1 MKGDDGMNNNFMMKS
16 LNPFFVN
23 VSKMNVTASNADRK
37 TAPHI
42 HEYCEIYV
50 NLTGN
55 VSFVIEKNIYSVKS
69 GDIIITKPYEYHHCV
84 YHDDSDHLHFWL
96 MFSVNENPELFKF
109 LTEKKSGHRNHIRLS
124 EEKKEKFITHCE
136 NLTQNSPENSISQ
149 MAVFFKI
156 LSYIEEG
163 MEKYKVSNTN
173 VSLPKSLKILD
184 YINKNFAS
192 IHSVNEI
199 SEKFFISIST
209 LERHFKQYLSMTPKR
224 YLEDKKLQ
232 NACLLLRQNA
242 SVTEACFESGFDDYS
257 HFITIFKKKFDVT
270 PLKYKKSMM
279 AEKDHL
285 KS

>member
-1 MKGDDGMNNNFMMKS
+1 MNHNFVMEPLS
-16 LNPFFVN
+16 PFFVN
-23 VSKMNVTASNADRK
+23 VSKMNVTASSADRK
-37 TAPHI
+37 TIPHI

-55 VSFVIEKNIYSVKS
+55 VSFVIEKNLYSVKS

-84 YHDDSDHLHFWL
+84 YHDDSDHLHFWI

-124 EEKKEKFITHCE
+124 EEKKQEFVAYCE
-136 NLTQNSPENSISQ
+136 NLTKNSLESPISQ

-173 VSLPKSLKILD
+173 VSLPKSLKNILD

-192 IHSVNEI
+192 IHTINEVAD
-199 SEKFFISIST
+199 KFYISIST

-242 SVTEACFESGFDDYS
+242 SVTDACFESGFDDYS

-279 AEKDHL
+279 IDKGEKN
-285 KS
+285 SAT

>member
-1 MKGDDGMNNNFMMKS
+1 MNINFVMG
-16 LNPFFVN
+16 LVNPFFVN
-23 VSKMNVTASNADRK
+23 VSKMNVTASNAVRK
-37 TAPHI
+37 TTPHI

-50 NLTGN
+50 NVTGN
-55 VSFVIEKNIYSVKS
+55 VSFMIEKNLYSVKS

-84 YHDDSDHLHFWL
+84 YHDDSDHLHFWI
-96 MFSVNENPELFKF
+96 MFSVDENPELFKF
-109 LTEKKSGHRNHIRLS
+109 LTEKKLGRRNHIRLS
-124 EEKKEKFITHCE
+124 EEKKQKFLAHCE
-136 NLTQNSPENSISQ
+136 NLAKNSPDNRISQ

-163 MEKYKVSNTN
+163 MKKYEVSNKN
-173 VSLPKSLKILD
+173 VSLPKSLKDILD

-192 IHSVNEI
+192 IHTVNEI
-199 SEKFFISIST
+199 TEKFFISIST

-242 SVTEACFESGFDDYS
+242 SVTDACFESGFDDYS

-270 PLKYKKSMM
+270 PLKYKKAMM
-279 AEKDHL
+279 IEKGD
-285 KS
+285 KNSVT

>member
-1 MKGDDGMNNNFMMKS
+1 MNNNFMMES

-23 VSKMNVTASNADRK
+23 VSKINVTASDADRK
-37 TAPHI
+37 TSPHI

-84 YHDDSDHLHFWL
+84 YHDNSDHLHFWL

-109 LTEKKSGHRNHIRLS
+109 LTEKKSGHSNHIRLS
-124 EEKKEKFITHCE
+124 EEKRQKFITHCE
-136 NLTQNSPENSISQ
+136 NLTQNSPENRISQ

-173 VSLPKSLKILD
+173 VSLPKSLKNILD

-192 IHSVNEI
+192 IHTINEVAD
-199 SEKFFISIST
+199 KFYISIST

-242 SVTEACFESGFDDYS
+242 SVTDACFESGFDDYS

-270 PLKYKKSMM
+270 PLKYKKSIM
-279 AEKDHL
+279 AEKDY
-285 KS
+285 SRN

>member
-1 MKGDDGMNNNFMMKS
+1 MMEPV
-16 LNPFFVN
+16 NPFFVN
-23 VSKMNVTASNADRK
+23 VSKINVTATNAERK
-37 TAPHI
+37 TTPHI
-42 HEYCEIYV
+42 HEYFEIYV
-50 NLTGN
+50 NVTGN

-69 GDIIITKPYEYHHCV
+69 GDIIVTKPYEYHHCV
-84 YHDDSDHLHFWL
+84 YHDDSDHLHYWI
-96 MFSVNENPELFKF
+96 MFSVDENPELFKF

-124 EEKKEKFITHCE
+124 EEKKQKFLTHCE
-136 NLTQNSPENSISQ
+136 NLTKTGPENRISQ

-163 MEKYKVSNTN
+163 MEKYKVSNMN
-173 VSLPKSLKILD
+173 ISLPKSLKDILD

-192 IHSVNEI
+192 IHTVNEV

-242 SVTEACFESGFDDYS
+242 SVTDACFESGFDDYS
-257 HFITIFKKKFDVT
+257 HFITIFKKKFEVT
-270 PLKYKKSMM
+270 PLKYKKSLMTD
-279 AEKDHL
+279 KL
-285 KS
+285 

>member
-1 MKGDDGMNNNFMMKS
+1 MNHNFVMEPLS
-16 LNPFFVN
+16 PFFVN
-23 VSKMNVTASNADRK
+23 VSKMNVTASSADRK
-37 TAPHI
+37 TIPHI

-55 VSFVIEKNIYSVKS
+55 VSFVIEKNLYSVKS

-84 YHDDSDHLHFWL
+84 YHDDSDHLHFWI
-96 MFSVNENPELFKF
+96 MFSVIENPELFKF

-124 EEKKEKFITHCE
+124 EEKKQEFVAYCE
-136 NLTQNSPENSISQ
+136 NLTKNSLESPISQ

-156 LSYIEEG
+156 LSCIEEG

-173 VSLPKSLKILD
+173 VSLPKSLKNILD

-192 IHSVNEI
+192 IHTINEVAD
-199 SEKFFISIST
+199 KFYISIST

-242 SVTEACFESGFDDYS
+242 SVTDACFESGFDDYS

-279 AEKDHL
+279 IDKGEKN
-285 KS
+285 SAT

>member
-1 MKGDDGMNNNFMMKS
+1 MNNNFMMKS

-173 VSLPKSLKILD
+173 VSLPKSLKNILD

>member
-1 MKGDDGMNNNFMMKS
+1 MKGDDGMNNSFMMES

-23 VSKMNVTASNADRK
+23 VSKINVTASNAERK

-84 YHDDSDHLHFWL
+84 YHDDSDHLHFWI

-124 EEKKEKFITHCE
+124 EEKEQKFITHCE
-136 NLTQNSPENSISQ
+136 NLTKNNPENRISQ
-149 MAVFFKI
+149 MAIFFKI

-173 VSLPKSLKILD
+173 ISLPKSLKTILD

-242 SVTEACFESGFDDYS
+242 SVTDACFESGFDDYS
-257 HFITIFKKKFDVT
+257 HFITIFKKKFEVT
-270 PLKYKKSMM
+270 PLKYKKSLMT
-279 AEKDHL
+279 EKL
-285 KS
+285 

>member
-1 MKGDDGMNNNFMMKS
+1 MNNNFVMEPV
-16 LNPFFVN
+16 NPFFVN
-23 VSKMNVTASNADRK
+23 VSKMNVTASNAERK
-37 TAPHI
+37 TNPHI

-50 NLTGN
+50 NVTGN

-84 YHDDSDHLHFWL
+84 YHDDSDHLHYWI
-96 MFSVNENPELFKF
+96 MFSVDENPELFKF
-109 LTEKKSGHRNHIRLS
+109 LTDKKPGHGNHIRLS
-124 EEKKEKFITHCE
+124 EEKKQKFLTHCE
-136 NLTQNSPENSISQ
+136 KLTENNPENRISA
-149 MAVFFKI
+149 MAIFYKI
-156 LSYIEEG
+156 LSYIGEG

-173 VSLPKSLKILD
+173 ISLPKNLKAILD

-192 IHSVNEI
+192 IHTINEI

-209 LERHFKQYLSMTPKR
+209 LERYFNKYLSMTPKR

-257 HFITIFKKKFDVT
+257 HFITIFKKKFDIT
-270 PLKYKKSMM
+270 PLKYKKSIMTD
-279 AEKDHL
+279 KP
-285 KS
+285 